1 MKVQLLKYYFN
12 FLVNKLEIDL
22 KESQEEK
29 RSEPKSE
36 EKQEETTTK
45 VLDPKARFVNAV
57 EEFLDYL
64 PWMLIILPNLVI
76 FNEFLFEN

>member
-1 MKVQLLKYYFN
+1 MKVQFLKYYFN
-12 FLVNKLEIDL
+12 FVVNKLEIDL
-22 KESQEEK
+22 KDSQEEK

-45 VLDPKARFVNAV
+45 VVDPKTRFVNAV

-76 FNEFLFEN
+76 FNEYLFEN

>member
-1 MKVQLLKYYFN
+1 M
-12 FLVNKLEIDL
+12 

-36 EKQEETTTK
+36 EKQEETTAK
-45 VLDPKARFVNAV
+45 VVDPKTRFVNAV

-76 FNEFLFEN
+76 FNEFLFENNIVLLIIIFLYYYINFHI